1 MVVPSAGGSY
11 YRGEG
16 TKTKTTKTTT
26 ITITK
31 NIDKPRIRRG
41 NGCERSRER
50 GTKTIITNTTIITI
64 TITKKSDKLL
74 RIRRG
79 GGCTRGRQQQRGEEQ
94 VSSAGFSPPKL
105 SDHQVAQM

>member
-1 MVVPSAGGSY
+1 MVASFA
-11 YRGEG
+11 
-16 TKTKTTKTTT
+16 T
-26 ITITK
+26 ITITT
-31 NIDKPRIRRG
+31 NIDKFP
-41 NGCERSRER
+41 
-50 GTKTIITNTTIITI
+50 
-64 TITKKSDKLL
+64 